1 MTNVKILLSV
11 AAAAVL
17 ALNGCG
23 GGGGSSSGLG
33 GSTSSSGGT
42 TSSSGGTTSS
52 SGGTTSSSGGSIV
65 IPKQEIISGDVTS
78 DRTLTADKVWNIQGK
93 VVVKNN
99 ATLTIEKG
107 TILIGDNV
115 TKGWIEVLPG
125 SKLNAIGTASEP
137 ILFTSAQALA
147 GQEEAPGQWGGV
159 TLIGNAGNAQ
169 TTPYEVD
176 GEVAGTGS
184 DADSSGTLKYLIIN
198 NSGVEVVID
207 KEINGLSLVGVGSGT
222 VVEHITVNRSSDD
235 GVEVWGGS
243 VNVKDVVVNDSQDD
257 SFDTDQ
263 GWTGSIDG
271 LMISGGLKSGI
282 EMSGTTN
289 ALYKNVTIVAG
300 ANNAEEGA
308 INFKPSANEVIGGR
322 FENMNIVYSSANAVD
337 GAFRT
342 VQKTGS
348 SIDPDT
354 SFTNVHLGG
363 TNTLDFSGPEAVALE
378 ALVNADLQ
386 PLSIVS
392 KTSNITADETWTSDK
407 MYKVVNKIQVTSPAT
422 LTIEPGTIV
431 FGDEANKGWLEVL
444 PGAKL
449 NAAGTD
455 TKKILFTSEK
465 ALTGV
470 AEAAGQWGGVT
481 LIGNAGNAQTTPYE
495 VDGEVAGTGS
505 DADSSGTLTNLI
517 INNSGVEVVIDK
529 EINGLSLVGVGSGTT
544 VENITTN
551 RSSDDGVEIW
561 GGTVIVK
568 NLTITDSGDDSFDT
582 DQGWTGSVDG
592 LYITGGL
599 KSGIEMS
606 GTTNA
611 LYKNATVIV
620 GFNNAEE
627 GGVNFKPSSNETIGG
642 RFENMDMIYSSTNA
656 VDGAFRT
663 TSKTGSSIDA
673 GTSFTNVTIG
683 GTNTLDFSGPEAQTV
698 ESLFDLG
705 TGNRK

>member
-1 MTNVKILLSV
+1 M
-11 AAAAVL
+11 
-17 ALNGCG
+17 
-23 GGGGSSSGLG
+23 
-33 GSTSSSGGT
+33 
-42 TSSSGGTTSS
+42 
-52 SGGTTSSSGGSIV
+52 
-65 IPKQEIISGDVTS
+65 
-78 DRTLTADKVWNIQGK
+78 
-93 VVVKNN
+93 
-99 ATLTIEKG
+99 
-107 TILIGDNV
+107 

-125 SKLNAIGTASEP
+125 SKLNAIGTANEP

-147 GQEEAPGQWGGV
+147 GQAEAPGQWGGV

-176 GEVAGTGS
+176 NEVAGTS
-184 DADSSGTLKYLIIN
+184 NPADSSGTLKYLSIN

-222 VVEHITVNRSSDD
+222 VVEHITVNRSNDD
-235 GVEVWGGS
+235 GVEIWGGA
-243 VNVKDVVVNDSQDD
+243 VNVKDVVINDSGDD

-263 GWTGSIDG
+263 GWEGSVDG
-271 LMISGGLKSGI
+271 LMISGGLFSGI

-289 ALYKNVTIVAG
+289 ALYKNVTIVVG
-300 ANNAEEGA
+300 ANNDKEGA
-308 INFKPSANEVIGGR
+308 INFKPSANETIGGR
-322 FENMNIVYSSANAVD
+322 FENMNIVYSSSNTAV
-337 GAFRT
+337 GAFAT
-342 VQKTGS
+342 NQKTGS
-348 SIDPDT
+348 AIDPNT
-354 SFTNVHLGG
+354 SFTNVRLGG
-363 TNTLDFSGPEAVALE
+363 TNALKYSGAEAATLQ
-378 ALVNADLQ
+378 ALVGSTLQ
-386 PLSIVS
+386 TLPIVS
-392 KTSNITADETWTSDK
+392 KTSNIAANETWTSGN
-407 MYKVVNKIQVTSPAT
+407 MYKVVNKIQVTNNAT
-422 LTIEPGTIV
+422 LTIQPGTIV
-431 FGDEANKGWLEVL
+431 FGDDANKGWLEVL

-481 LIGNAGNAQTTPYE
+481 LIGNAANPQTTPYE
-495 VDGEVAGTGS
+495 VDNTVAGTS
-505 DADSSGTLTNLI
+505 NPADNSGVLTNLI

-544 VENITTN
+544 IEHITTN

-561 GGTVIVK
+561 GGTVSLKDITV
-568 NLTITDSGDDSFDT
+568 TDSGDDSFDT

-620 GFNNAEE
+620 GFNNTEE
-627 GGVNFKPSSNETIGG
+627 GGVNFKPSANETIGG
-642 RFENMDMIYSSTNA
+642 RFDNMDMIYSSANIA
-656 VDGAFRT
+656 DGAFRT
-663 TSKTGSSIDA
+663 TTKTGSEIDPA
-673 GTSFTNVTIG
+673 TSFTNVTIG
-683 GTNTLDFSGPEAQTV
+683 GINPLKFSGPEAQTV